1 MNIGERDELIFKIFM
16 TQKRDWRE
24 TLFGETVKSIGFDG
38 IEYGSLPNSIDMNVV
53 LGMNDIDLNRL
64 AASMGI
70 LKAPTGAKADV
81 YINGAGF
88 SLKSMAAAPAALVNH
103 TARPGFEFACLNA
116 NASIYILD
124 NIIDDYW
131 EKRMEGIITEDTRIS
146 DVNCPFSGY
155 KEYMRPILEY
165 FLFEGT
171 GGKLSVFPADYIIE
185 FGNPIDEYTYRLL
198 TKEDAVNDV
207 WPKLIFSLRAK
218 KGMPSNYN
226 PNTFCGKNAE
236 SIARWVRYHSG
247 DYRGALH
254 IRASR

>member
-1 MNIGERDELIFKIFM
+1 MNVGERDELIFKIYM
-16 TQKRDWRE
+16 THKRDLRE
-24 TLFGETVKSIGFDG
+24 ELFGEIVESVSFNDVEFDSLSVGFDVCSMLRMDDF
-38 IEYGSLPNSIDMNVV
+38 ELNS
-53 LGMNDIDLNRL
+53 L

-81 YINGAGF
+81 YINGAGI

-116 NASIYILD
+116 NASIDILD
-124 NIIDDYW
+124 GIIDDYW
-131 EKRMEGIITEDTRIS
+131 NKRMEGIITEDTRIS
-146 DVNCPFSGY
+146 DVNCPFKGH

-171 GGKLSVFPADYIIE
+171 GSKVSSFPADYIIE
-185 FGNPIDEYTYRLL
+185 FNNPLDESTYRRL
-198 TKEDAVNDV
+198 TKKDAVNDV
-207 WPKLIFSLRAK
+207 WPKLIFSLRSK
-218 KGMPSNYN
+218 KGMPKDYN
-226 PNTFCGKNAE
+226 LNTYRGKNAA

-254 IRASR
+254 IRATK

>member
-1 MNIGERDELIFKIFM
+1 MNVGERDELIFKIYM
-16 TQKRDWRE
+16 TQKRDQCE
-24 TLFGETVKSIGFDG
+24 ELLGELVESVSVDG
-38 IEYGSLPNSIDMNVV
+38 IEFYSLPDSIDMRTV
-53 LGMNDIDLNRL
+53 LRMDDFELNRL
-64 AASMGI
+64 AASMRI

-81 YINGAGF
+81 YINGIGI

-116 NASIYILD
+116 NSSIDILD

-131 EKRMEGIITEDTRIS
+131 DKRMNGIITEDTRIS
-146 DVNCPFSGY
+146 DINCPFNGY

-171 GGKLSVFPADYIIE
+171 GSKISAFPADYIIE
-185 FGNPIDEYTYRLL
+185 FSDPVNEATYGLL
-198 TKEDAVNDV
+198 TKEDVVNDV

-226 PNTFCGKNAE
+226 PNIFCGKNAE
-236 SIARWVRYHSG
+236 SIARWVKYHSG